1 MRRDDQRFA
10 EAERYWESGKIK
22 KAMAVFED
30 IIQDDSLPV
39 TARAV
44 VCEYVGRLQIG
55 IWKLKTAEQYLRR
68 AIAFD
73 DDGVEHHVQLANC
86 LCLQERQEEAWQL
99 IRRLYQRHPDHPAA
113 IHYMGKMS
121 DERGMHAK
129 GLALMKKS
137 VRLEPTNERFWS
149 NLAFT
154 YVMRGNP
161 GAAMVCSE
169 QAMALN
175 PHDDVV
181 QFVHTVA
188 SQFEQQETP
197 LEPAVTQKPPKPASA
212 VGGSRHKIEK
222 RQF

>member
-1 MRRDDQRFA
+1 MRKDDQRFA

-22 KAMAVFED
+22 KAVAVFED
-30 IIQDDSLPV
+30 IIQDESLPV

-55 IWKLKTAEQYLRR
+55 IWKLKSAEQYLRR

-137 VRLEPTNERFWS
+137 VRLEPANERFWS

-181 QFVHTVA
+181 QFVHKVA

-197 LEPAVTQKPPKPASA
+197 IKPAVTEQPPTNTNFI
-212 VGGSRHKIEK
+212 GERRRHTEK
-222 RQF
+222 GQL

>member
-1 MRRDDQRFA
+1 MRRDDHRFA
-10 EAERYWESGKIK
+10 EAEKYWESGKIK
-22 KAMAVFED
+22 KAVAVFED
-30 IIQDDSLPV
+30 IIQDESLPV

-55 IWKLKTAEQYLRR
+55 IWKLKSAEQYLRR
-68 AIAFD
+68 AIALD

-137 VRLEPTNERFWS
+137 VRLEPANERFWS

-181 QFVHTVA
+181 QFVHKVA
-188 SQFEQQETP
+188 SQFEQQEEP
-197 LEPAVTQKPPKPASA
+197 LKPAVTERPPKITA
-212 VGGSRHKIEK
+212 VIGERRRKTEK

>member
-1 MRRDDQRFA
+1 MKMRRDDQRFA
-10 EAERYWESGKIK
+10 EAERNWELGKIK
-22 KAMAVFED
+22 KSMAIFDD
-30 IIQDDSLPV
+30 IIKDETLPD

-55 IWKLKTAEQYLRR
+55 IWKLKTAERYLRR
-68 AIAFD
+68 AIVLN

-86 LCLQERQEEAWQL
+86 LCLQERQEEAWQM
-99 IRRLYQRHPDHPAA
+99 IHRLYRRHPDHPAA

-121 DERGMHAK
+121 DERGMHTK

-137 VRLEPTNERFWS
+137 IRLEPTNERYWS

-154 YVMRGNP
+154 YVMRGNL

-181 QFVHTVA
+181 QFVHKVA
-188 SQFEQQETP
+188 SQFEQQEETVKPIITKQLP
-197 LEPAVTQKPPKPASA
+197 LTT
-212 VGGSRHKIEK
+212 K
-222 RQF
+222 RSTTRA